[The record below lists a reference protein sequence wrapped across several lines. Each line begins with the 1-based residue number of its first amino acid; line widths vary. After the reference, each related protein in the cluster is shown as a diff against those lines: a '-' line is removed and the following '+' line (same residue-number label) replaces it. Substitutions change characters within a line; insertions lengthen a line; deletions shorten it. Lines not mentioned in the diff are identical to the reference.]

1 MQIIRTLG
9 ELGYSDRELASHF
22 IISSVFQVEPTRGGD
37 EVHQSIILIR
47 IEACLQIERVLS
59 VFVSQVQ
66 DSGIKGIL
74 LLDAILTPGRVF
86 HLTSGTIEVEY
97 PIRCLPNTL

>member
-1 MQIIRTLG
+1 MQIVRTLG
-9 ELGYSDRELASHF
+9 ELGYCDRELAPHF
-22 IISSVFQVEPTRGGD
+22 IVGGVFQIKIACCGYET
-37 EVHQSIILIR
+37 HQSIILIR

>member
-1 MQIIRTLG
+1 
-9 ELGYSDRELASHF
+9 
-22 IISSVFQVEPTRGGD
+22 
-37 EVHQSIILIR
+37 
-47 IEACLQIERVLS
+47 
-59 VFVSQVQ
+59 VQ